1 MHWFIVFICDSSLH
15 AVISIALYV
24 LYSCI
29 SLLVGRIALW
39 LIFNTCYTI
48 KKQRQIN
55 NIILVSCIFII

>member
-1 MHWFIVFICDSSLH
+1 MHWFIVIICDSFLH

-48 KKQRQIN
+48 KKRQIN
-55 NIILVSCIFII
+55 NVILVSCIFII